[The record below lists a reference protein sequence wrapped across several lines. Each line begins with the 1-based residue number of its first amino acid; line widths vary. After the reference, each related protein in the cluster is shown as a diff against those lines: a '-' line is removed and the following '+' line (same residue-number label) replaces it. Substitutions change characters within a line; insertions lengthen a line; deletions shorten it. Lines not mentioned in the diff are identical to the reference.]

1 MIPST
6 TPIPPPASG
15 RWSIVIPVYNSEATI
30 ERLCAQLL
38 SGIEAPGGL
47 QIVLVDDGS
56 ADRSAN
62 CLRRLHRS
70 HPDCITAVFLSRNFG
85 EHNAVMAGLR
95 FVTGDYCVIMDD
107 DFQNPI
113 AEVSRMFEEVARGF
127 DVVYARYD
135 QKQHTFWRN
144 LGSRLHNAMAT
155 HALGKPAGL
164 YLSSFK
170 SLSRFLVREI
180 IKYQGPDPYL
190 DAIILRCTRNIG
202 VLSVT
207 HEAREHGASG
217 YTIQKLFSLWGNM
230 IVTFSLYPLRVIG
243 IYGLVTAIAGLL
255 YSGMKLVQ
263 WINPNLT
270 DPDRFETLNASIWFF
285 RGSILL
291 TISILG
297 EYVGRIYR
305 TLSGAPQSVVRD
317 SLPATQ
323 GETDS
328 SQPIPLR
335 AQNS

>member
-1 MIPST
+1 M
-6 TPIPPPASG
+6 TPTAPA

-30 ERLCAQLL
+30 ERLCTQLL
-38 SGIEAPGGL
+38 SNIAAPGDL

-56 ADRSAN
+56 VDGSAD
-62 CLRRLHRS
+62 CLRRLHAA
-70 HPDCITAVFLSRNFG
+70 HPDRITAVFLARNFG

-113 AEVSRMFEEVARGF
+113 AEVSRMFEEVASGF

-135 QKQHTFWRN
+135 QKQHSLWRN

-155 HALGKPAGL
+155 HALGKPPGL

-170 SLSRFLVREI
+170 SLSRFLIREI

-202 VLSVT
+202 VLTVAHGS
-207 HEAREHGASG
+207 REHGASG
-217 YTIQKLFSLWGNM
+217 YTLQKLFSLWGNM
-230 IVTFSLYPLRVIG
+230 IVAFSVYPLRIIG
-243 IYGLVTAIAGLL
+243 LYGLVTAVAGTI
-255 YSGMKLVQ
+255 YSSYTVVQ
-263 WINPNLT
+263 WIDPDLA
-270 DPDRFETLNASIWFF
+270 DPDRFQRLNASIWFF
-285 RGSILL
+285 RGSILV

-305 TLSGAPQSVVRD
+305 TLSGTPQSVVRA
-317 SLPATQ
+317 SLPVRHDEPDPAHPR
-323 GETDS
+323 S
-328 SQPIPLR
+328 
-335 AQNS
+335 